1 MRYRSRGEGQFYL
14 LQHVRVFKG
23 ISSTAVCDA
32 KAGPEKLIMVTK
44 NRLLALLPKMLKI
57 IVLIMFKGSISAEI
71 LSESEKHAQPST

>member
-23 ISSTAVCDA
+23 ISSTGVCDA

-44 NRLLALLPKMLKI
+44 NRLLALLLKI
-57 IVLIMFKGSISAEI
+57 IVLIMFKGRE
-71 LSESEKHAQPST
+71 